1 MISSTRLEEFI
12 AKIQAYSDLKATAT
26 LVVDKD
32 GSRQISAGIVLMGY
46 PFSLDEAA
54 KILVALPRAVERA
67 GALTAKLDLDS
78 KMQESKQEPAY
89 EPPVVTPVGNMKDL
103 MAEVCT
109 APHEHDHEVDT
120 VKVTLLPVVP
130 SSLRPSTTCKACTY
144 SGIEPNDM
152 DLACGHP
159 DAGTFGVSLRRE
171 PAAHC
176 PDRVK
181 FEQHPGRNP
190 DGSLKSTVIPGI

>member
-1 MISSTRLEEFI
+1 
-12 AKIQAYSDLKATAT
+12 
-26 LVVDKD
+26 
-32 GSRQISAGIVLMGY
+32 
-46 PFSLDEAA
+46 
-54 KILVALPRAVERA
+54 
-67 GALTAKLDLDS
+67 
-78 KMQESKQEPAY
+78 
-89 EPPVVTPVGNMKDL
+89 

-109 APHEHDHEVDT
+109 TPHEHDHEVDT
-120 VKVTLLPVVP
+120 VVVVGPTSLTIGGPQNCDCAAPKVTLLPVVP

-176 PDRVK
+176 PDGIK
-181 FEQHPGRNP
+181 FQQHPLRNP
-190 DGSLKSTVIPGI
+190 DGTLKPTKHDERKNHERDQLP